1 MATTTEKATST
12 KATSTTKKA
21 TTKSPATDAA
31 KRKAAAQK
39 AAATRKRNQAAEARK
54 RQAAAEKAVAT
65 RKRNAKAAEQEK
77 VDPTRAPLAEREP
90 RTLAEDATYATAG
103 FAIDAVTIVRNA
115 TVKLEEL
122 RTAVQKAAGDP
133 GATVRGVTA
142 TGPATVTRTAQDV
155 RGRLVAELETAIA
168 SFETQFDAKAIEGR
182 KLVESLKKDPRVA
195 KLLDQTSNTR
205 SQVKAALTSMTR
217 TVDAAVA
224 AGRKQAGTASSQV
237 KGATTS
243 VAKTLDVAVGAGRK
257 QAGTARSQAKAAATS
272 ARRSADTVPGA
283 AEAVETELEKATS

>member
-77 VDPTRAPLAEREP
+77 VDPTRAPLADREP

-142 TGPATVTRTAQDV
+142 TGPAVTRTAQDV

>member
-54 RQAAAEKAVAT
+54 RQAAAAKAVAT

-224 AGRKQAGTASSQV
+224 AGRKQAGTASSQ
-237 KGATTS
+237 
-243 VAKTLDVAVGAGRK
+243 
-257 QAGTARSQAKAAATS
+257 AKAAATS